1 LFSTSHVNCYSGR
14 ESTTLNPAELDR
26 QITMEEYASRMK
38 EIFKKRIFLAVLPP
52 EEFSILAHSMVFG
65 ASQKVTR
72 QNQKPAHPQ
81 QNKAEGGPAYEP
93 DDAEMANSDDG
104 LEIEEEERNAK
115 NTSSKVSI
123 HVLLR
128 TFLTA
133 AYYLYSL

>member
-1 LFSTSHVNCYSGR
+1 
-14 ESTTLNPAELDR
+14 
-26 QITMEEYASRMK
+26 MEEYASRMK

-93 DDAEMANSDDG
+93 DDARC
-104 LEIEEEERNAK
+104 LIRNRGRGAQCQK
-115 NTSSKVSI
+115 HFI
-123 HVLLR
+123 
-128 TFLTA
+128 
-133 AYYLYSL
+133 